1 MSYLIFVC
9 YNMNICSNEEVTNML
24 TRSHRLCS
32 IALVELGLIASNA
45 FIADPASNLITLL
58 ATGVGASLPDIDEY
72 NSTTSRKSP
81 INFSLFL
88 RHRGVTHSFLG
99 WLVFSI
105 GLYFI
110 MNHFIPIQFRSWQLP
125 NWWGSIWL
133 GLILGYFLHLVEDSF
148 SKRGVDWW
156 APFVKKR
163 RHHSIFRYKVGG
175 FFEKFITLIAFLGI
189 IMMSCYWLWLLAAPE
204 I

>member
-1 MSYLIFVC
+1 
-9 YNMNICSNEEVTNML
+9 MNIRSNKEVDFML

-32 IALVELGLIASNA
+32 IALVELGLIASNTT
-45 FIADPASNLITLL
+45 FIAHPTSNLIILL

-72 NSTTSRKSP
+72 NSTPSRRSP

-88 RHRGVTHSFLG
+88 RHRGITHSLLG
-99 WLVFSI
+99 WVIFSV

-110 MNHFIPIQFRSWQLP
+110 MNHFIPIKLQPWQSL

-148 SKRGVDWW
+148 SKQGVDWW
-156 APFVKKR
+156 APFFKKKYR
-163 RHHSIFRYKVGG
+163 RSFFRYKVGG
-175 FFEKFITLIAFLGI
+175 IFEKMLTFIAVLGI
-189 IMMSCYWLWLLAAPE
+189 IIMSCYWLWLMAAPK